1 MCAYAYELED
11 LKMRRKCILLIA
23 AVAILAASC
32 SLDQLGNTLGAMG
45 GNIFGDAPV
54 DASGLTKLADSVGT
68 GSNSSVT
75 KNENGEFLVN
85 TGNKTVTIPGNLGM
99 EIPQAMLSDLSASD
113 IAVIGQTLEKGGSTD
128 SVFNA
133 MSEPVRDE
141 VVDGV
146 KGTAELFSGIIDSI
160 STQLGALPTEIGN
173 PIKEISYGL
182 KAIASAPASATKGD
196 LILLQIT
203 QSLVFDALEVV
214 SDSEGNLIEDLS
226 TVSFEGEAVQNV
238 INSAGVLIGFT
249 QALQTEAGET
259 AGNKQLIETVNGL
272 LDDLEKYIDDMTSGG
287 GESV

>member
-1 MCAYAYELED
+1 
-11 LKMRRKCILLIA
+11 MRRKCILLIA

-54 DASGLTKLADSVGT
+54 DASGLTSMADSAGVKDFED
-68 GSNSSVT
+68 GSSDVISVKDGVT
-75 KNENGEFLVN
+75 TVK
-85 TGNKTVTIPGNLGM
+85 TGNKDVKIPSELNTQN
-99 EIPQAMLSDLSASD
+99 IKAMLSDLSPSD

-128 SVFNA
+128 AVFKA
-133 MSEPVRDE
+133 MSEPVKEE
-141 VVDGV
+141 VHEGV

-160 STQLGALPTEIGN
+160 SNQLDALPTEIGN
-173 PIKEISYGL
+173 PIKEISGGL
-182 KAIASAPASATKGD
+182 KAIAQDPASATKGD